1 MNMKI
6 LVVDDEAV
14 TRRLVTFTLKTLP
27 VEVEAVENGSLALEA
42 AARGSFALAFVD
54 INLPD
59 MEGFVLVRQL
69 HATANMAN
77 TPIFLFTA
85 RNNADDHAHAIE
97 IGAAGFLYKPFS
109 TQELRSLVTAY
120 LSD

>member
-1 MNMKI
+1 MTKRI

-14 TRRLVTFTLKTLP
+14 TRRLVTFTLKVFP
-27 VEVEAVENGSLALEA
+27 VEVEAVENGELALEA
-42 AARGSFALAFVD
+42 ASKGSFDLAFVD

-59 MEGFVLVRQL
+59 IEGFDLVQQL
-69 HATANMAN
+69 HATTNMAN

-85 RNNADDHAHAIE
+85 RNNADDHARAIE
-97 IGAAGFLYKPFS
+97 IGAVGFLYKPFS
-109 TQELRSLVTAY
+109 TQELRGLVTKY